1 MQQTKFQKDIS
12 RLDIEYRGGTITLFQ
27 YKILNITYW
36 VGITVSYIMYL
47 FQNNLKHKTIYSQF
61 LENYKRATIIFV

>member
-36 VGITVSYIMYL
+36 VGITVSYMYL